1 MMRTLRIIRRVF
13 IETILGLRASGWSNW
28 LVVSILAVALTI
40 FGGVLQMTM
49 SLKNLVNAWGNQ
61 IEVSVYL
68 KDNYDPKKV
77 ADEIS
82 RLSEVRQVEIV
93 PKDVAWREMQHTFK
107 IAVINNPLP
116 NTLHIKLANP
126 EQVELLAT
134 KINLLPSVEK
144 VRSPLKIAKKITE
157 VRHFLEIAGFFITA
171 ILATATLTVISNT
184 INLVIKAKH
193 REIEILSL
201 MGVGH
206 FYIKCPFVFQG
217 AAYGAAAAML
227 ATLVL
232 LGIHIYID
240 PYVKEQIMSLA
251 PFMYQNLEYSLM
263 QTAGLMCALGMAV
276 GAGGSLWTSGRF
288 IKL

>member
-1 MMRTLRIIRRVF
+1 MMRTLRIVRRVF
-13 IETILGLRASGWSNW
+13 IETFLGLKASGWSNW

-49 SLKNLVNAWGNQ
+49 SLKNLVNAWGSQ
-61 IEVSVYL
+61 IEMSAYL
-68 KDNYDPKKV
+68 RDSYDPKKV
-77 ADEIS
+77 ANEIS
-82 RLSEVRQVEIV
+82 RLPEVRQVEIV
-93 PKDVAWREMQHTFK
+93 PKDVAWRDMQHTFK

-116 NTLHIKLANP
+116 NTLHVKLADP

-134 KINLLPSVEK
+134 KLKLLPSVET

-171 ILATATLTVISNT
+171 ILTTATLTVIGNT
-184 INLVIKAKH
+184 INLVIKARH

-217 AAYGAAAAML
+217 AAYGAIAAVL
-227 ATLVL
+227 ATMVL
-232 LGIHIYID
+232 LGIHLYVD
-240 PYVKEQIMSLA
+240 PYVKDQILSLV
-251 PFMYQNLEYSLM
+251 PFMPQNLEFSLL
-263 QTAGLMCALGMAV
+263 QTAGLMCALGVAV

>member
-1 MMRTLRIIRRVF
+1 MRTLRIIRRVF
-13 IETILGLRASGWSNW
+13 IETLLGLRASGWSNW

-40 FGGVLQMTM
+40 FGGVLQLTM
-49 SLKNLVNAWGNQ
+49 SLQNLVNAWGSEIQ
-61 IEVSVYL
+61 VSVYL
-68 KDNYDPKKV
+68 KDAYDPKKV
-77 ADEIS
+77 AAEIS

-93 PKDVAWREMQHTFK
+93 SKDVAWREMQHTFK

-116 NTLHIKLANP
+116 NTLHIRLADP
-126 EQVELLAT
+126 EQVELLST

-144 VRSPLKIAKKITE
+144 VRSPLKIAKKINE

-171 ILATATLTVISNT
+171 ILATATLTVIGNT
-184 INLVIKAKH
+184 INLVIKARH

-217 AAYGAAAAML
+217 AAYGAAAALL

-232 LGIHIYID
+232 LGIHLYID
-240 PYVKEQIMSLA
+240 PYVKEQILSLA
-251 PFMYQNLEYSLM
+251 PFMPHNLEYSLM
-263 QTAGLMCALGMAV
+263 QTSALMCALGMAV

>member
-1 MMRTLRIIRRVF
+1 MMRTFRIIQRVF
-13 IETILGLRASGWSNW
+13 IETMLGLRASGWSNW

-49 SLKNLVNAWGNQ
+49 SLKNLVNAWGSQ
-61 IEVSVYL
+61 IEISVYL
-68 KDNYDPKKV
+68 KDSHDPKKV
-77 ADEIS
+77 AHEVS
-82 RLSEVRQVEIV
+82 QLAEVRQVEIV

-107 IAVINNPLP
+107 IAVIDNPLP
-116 NTLHIKLANP
+116 NTLHVKLANP

-134 KINLLPSVEK
+134 KLKLLPSVET
-144 VRSPLKIAKKITE
+144 VRSPLKIAKKINE

-171 ILATATLTVISNT
+171 VLAIATLTVIGNT

-217 AAYGAAAAML
+217 ATYGFAAALL

-232 LGIHIYID
+232 LGIHSYID
-240 PYVKEQIMSLA
+240 PYVKDQILSLV
-251 PFMYQNLEYSLM
+251 PFMPQNLEYSLL
-263 QTAGLMCALGMAV
+263 QTSALMCALGMAV

>member
-13 IETILGLRASGWSNW
+13 IETLLGLRASGWSNW

-49 SLKNLVNAWGNQ
+49 SLKNLVNAWGSEIQ
-61 IEVSVYL
+61 VSVYL
-68 KDNYDPKKV
+68 KDAYDPKKV
-77 ADEIS
+77 AAEIS

-93 PKDVAWREMQHTFK
+93 SKDVAWREMQHTFK

-126 EQVELLAT
+126 EEVELLTT

-144 VRSPLKIAKKITE
+144 VRSPLKIAKKINE
-157 VRHFLEIAGFFITA
+157 VRHFLEIAGLFITA
-171 ILATATLTVISNT
+171 ILATATLTVIGNT
-184 INLVIKAKH
+184 INLVIKARH

-217 AAYGAAAAML
+217 AAYGAAAALL

-232 LGIHIYID
+232 LGIHLYID
-240 PYVKEQIMSLA
+240 PYVREQILSLA
-251 PFMYQNLEYSLM
+251 PFMPHNLEYSLM
-263 QTAGLMCALGMAV
+263 QTSALMCALGMAV

>member
-13 IETILGLRASGWSNW
+13 IETLLGLRASGWSNW

-49 SLKNLVNAWGNQ
+49 SLKNLVNAWGSEIQ
-61 IEVSVYL
+61 ISVYL
-68 KDNYDPKKV
+68 KDAYDPKKV
-77 ADEIS
+77 AAEIS

-93 PKDVAWREMQHTFK
+93 SKDVAWREMQHTFK

-126 EQVELLAT
+126 EEVELLST

-144 VRSPLKIAKKITE
+144 VRSPLKIAKKIND
-157 VRHFLEIAGFFITA
+157 VRHFLEIAGFFVTA
-171 ILATATLTVISNT
+171 ILATATLTVIGNT
-184 INLVIKAKH
+184 INLVIKARH

-217 AAYGAAAAML
+217 AAYGAAAALL

-232 LGIHIYID
+232 LGIHLYID
-240 PYVKEQIMSLA
+240 PYVKEQILSLA
-251 PFMYQNLEYSLM
+251 PFMPRNLEYSLM
-263 QTAGLMCALGMAV
+263 QTSALMCALGVAV

>member
-13 IETILGLRASGWSNW
+13 IETLLGLRASGWSNW

-40 FGGVLQMTM
+40 FGGVLQLTM
-49 SLKNLVNAWGNQ
+49 SLQNLVNAWGSEIQ
-61 IEVSVYL
+61 VSVYL
-68 KDNYDPKKV
+68 KDAYDPKKV
-77 ADEIS
+77 AAEIS

-93 PKDVAWREMQHTFK
+93 SKDVAWREMQHTFK

-116 NTLHIKLANP
+116 NTLHIRLADP
-126 EQVELLAT
+126 EQVELLST

-144 VRSPLKIAKKITE
+144 VRSPLKIAKKINE

-171 ILATATLTVISNT
+171 ILATATLTVIGNT
-184 INLVIKAKH
+184 INLVIKARH

-217 AAYGAAAAML
+217 AAYGAAAALL

-232 LGIHIYID
+232 LGIHLYID
-240 PYVKEQIMSLA
+240 PYVKEQILSLA
-251 PFMYQNLEYSLM
+251 PFMPHNLEYSLM
-263 QTAGLMCALGMAV
+263 QTSALMCALGMAV